1 VEVQATGVEPWVAA
15 AASLSTAAAAAA
27 AVAAYT
33 LGGAPEGASVL
44 VTVAEAAY
52 AVE

>member
-1 VEVQATGVEPWVAA
+1 MEVQATGVESWVAVD
-15 AASLSTAAAAAA
+15 ASLSTAAAVA
-27 AVAAYT
+27 AVAAYM
-33 LGGAPEGASVL
+33 LEGVPEGASVL